1 MVSYWRK
8 HADGPRHRLTP
19 MLRSCLSNLL
29 ELRRKTRTPRR
40 TSRRVP
46 FLRHPAKVIAGILV
60 SLVAVSGTRATS
72 NPATQSLDLNSLI
85 DGLQR
90 KYSRM
95 QGLEADFIQI
105 YRGSEGRVIRE
116 IGHVVLKR
124 PSKARWEYSSP
135 ERKLFVSDG
144 KDVFFYV
151 YGEKN
156 ATRSPIKEAAD
167 PQIPFLFLLGRG
179 NLRRD
184 FTRIEIATG
193 EMSIGAG
200 NQVLRLFPKR
210 APEEFKQLLVEVSP
224 ASFEVRR
231 MVIFERSGARMD
243 FLLANLHENLIA
255 PESQFQ
261 FAVPPGVTVKRAQ

>member
-1 MVSYWRK
+1 M
-8 HADGPRHRLTP
+8 DPLTP
-19 MLRSCLSNLL
+19 SNRATRS
-29 ELRRKTRTPRR
+29 
-40 TSRRVP
+40 RVP
-46 FLRHPAKVIAGILV
+46 FSLRFVHIAFASILLALFAIPGTGVSSNLPA
-60 SLVAVSGTRATS
+60 
-72 NPATQSLDLNSLI
+72 QSLDLNALI

-95 QGLEADFIQI
+95 QGLDADFVQI
-105 YRGSEGRVIRE
+105 YRGADGRVIRE
-116 IGHVVLKR
+116 AGHLLLKR
-124 PSKARWEYSSP
+124 PSKARWEYYLP

-151 YGEKN
+151 YGDKS
-156 ATRSPIKEAAD
+156 ATRSMIKEAAD

-184 FTRIEIATG
+184 FTRIEIASG
-193 EMSIGAG
+193 ELPIGAG

-224 ASFEVRR
+224 ASYEVRR

-243 FLLANLHENLIA
+243 FLLSNVRENLIA
-255 PESQFQ
+255 PDSQFQ
-261 FAVPPGVTVKRAQ
+261 FAAPPGVTVKRAQ

>member
-1 MVSYWRK
+1 MAAAFASV
-8 HADGPRHRLTP
+8 
-19 MLRSCLSNLL
+19 LL
-29 ELRRKTRTPRR
+29 A
-40 TSRRVP
+40 S
-46 FLRHPAKVIAGILV
+46 FAAAGI
-60 SLVAVSGTRATS
+60 RAS
-72 NPATQSLDLNSLI
+72 SIPPAQTPDLNTLI

-95 QGLEADFIQI
+95 QGLAADFVQV
-105 YRGSEGRVIRE
+105 YSGADGRVIRE
-116 IGHVVLKR
+116 TGQLLLKR
-124 PSKARWEYSSP
+124 PRKARWDYASP

-144 KDVFFYV
+144 KNVFFYV

-156 ATRSPIKEAAD
+156 ATASPIKETAD

-184 FTRIEIATG
+184 FSRIEIATG
-193 EMSIGAG
+193 EMAIGAG

-210 APEEFKQLLVEVSP
+210 APEEFKQLLVEVVA

-243 FLLANLHENLIA
+243 FLLSNVRENYIA
-255 PESQFQ
+255 PDSQFQ
-261 FAVPPGVTVKRAQ
+261 FAAPPGVIVKRAG